1 MASFKT
7 LATRLSTLDK
17 KLAKAS
23 SGNGDTF
30 DDRMCP
36 PPEGWEDYGFV
47 QETGNSTSSY
57 SKED

>member
-1 MASFKT
+1 MPSFKT
-7 LATRLSTLDK
+7 LATRLATLDK

-23 SGNGDTF
+23 SGNGDSF

-36 PPEGWEDYGFV
+36 PPEGWEGYDFA
-47 QETGNSTSSY
+47 ETFANSLSQH